1 MDSDFIGERIQVEEK
16 PISVENYEEEE
27 GEEDEDQETTY
38 DHDEDEENITV
49 DYVDAEEMK
58 MNGNGEEE
66 MDGNGT
72 IGDADDSTAADEG
85 NNNLLMA
92 IASIQA
98 HLQQCQMEKKE
109 WQKGQMEIRKL
120 QAMLNVAEKQKAEM
134 VRKNYSYNQI

>member
-27 GEEDEDQETTY
+27 EGEEDEDQETTY
-38 DHDEDEENITV
+38 DHDEENINV

-66 MDGNGT
+66 MDGTIG

-120 QAMLNVAEKQKAEM
+120 QGMLNVAEKQKAEM